1 MALAKAPLDCKC
13 EMHFCNFL
21 FRLFWVAFLKQ
32 SLNRLQVEYKKVHK
46 STRKYKEVLGSTS
59 KYKEVFSRP
68 QYTKK
73 EEMFRLPLSQRVS
86 FKTVLQKQNR
96 LLVPKLVRW
105 EYKVESS
112 EVLKVTV
119 TIVGLLGVR
128 ESFLAK
134 MYKSGRIRIP
144 ELTLALLKR
153 DEPSLEGCVME
164 VTLEPA

>member
-1 MALAKAPLDCKC
+1 LGCFFEAKLK
-13 EMHFCNFL
+13 L
-21 FRLFWVAFLKQ
+21 FAGCVQESTQK
-32 SLNRLQVEYKKVHK
+32 YKEVQG
-46 STRKYKEVLGSTS
+46 STRKYKEV
-59 KYKEVFSRP
+59 FSRLP

-73 EEMFRLPLSQRVS
+73 EKMFRLPLTQRVS
-86 FKTVLQKQNR
+86 FKTMLQKQNR

-105 EYKVESS
+105 EYKLELS

-144 ELTLALLKR
+144 DLTMALLKR
-153 DEPSLEGCVME
+153 DQPSLEGCVME

>member
-1 MALAKAPLDCKC
+1 MSIRKYTRVRESIRKYEEVQA
-13 EMHFCNFL
+13 
-21 FRLFWVAFLKQ
+21 
-32 SLNRLQVEYKKVHK
+32 
-46 STRKYKEVLGSTS
+46 STRKYFRVS
-59 KYKEVFSRP
+59 P
-68 QYTKK
+68 QYPEK

-86 FKTVLQKQNR
+86 FKTTLQKQNR
-96 LLVPKLVRW
+96 LQVPKLVRW
-105 EYKVESS
+105 KYKVESS

-144 ELTLALLKR
+144 DLTMILLKR
-153 DEPSLEGCVME
+153 DEPSLEGYVME